1 VFDAD
6 RFVMRCRSALQAADV
21 LAELAVVVAE
31 ALVHRASLRSAI
43 ASGEGLRV
51 SVLCEGPELTVVQF
65 VTPKGFAFPPHDHA
79 MVSAVGVY
87 AGAEENVYYE
97 ADSAGLRETRRHLVS
112 AGDVAVHA
120 ADVIH
125 SIASAGEEPLAALH
139 VYGGDFFRAPRSEWR
154 GSPFARH
161 DYDTARLRAL
171 AASGR

>member
-1 VFDAD
+1 
-6 RFVMRCRSALQAADV
+6 MRCRSALRAADV

-31 ALVHRASLRSAI
+31 ALVDRASLRSAI

-51 SVLCEGPELTVVQF
+51 VVHCEGPELTVVQF
-65 VTPKGFAFPPHDHA
+65 ASPKGFEFPPHHHT

-87 AGAEENVYYE
+87 ADAEENVYYE
-97 ADSAGLRETRRHLVS
+97 ADAAGLRETRRRHVS
-112 AGDVAVHA
+112 TGDVAVHA

-125 SIASAGEEPLAALH
+125 SVSSAGGEPLAALH
-139 VYGGDFFRAPRSEWR
+139 VYGGGFFRAPRSEWR

-171 AASGR
+171 ARSGR

>member
-1 VFDAD
+1 MFDAD
-6 RFVMRCRSALQAADV
+6 RFVTRCRSALQAADTFAS
-21 LAELAVVVAE
+21 LAEVVAE
-31 ALVHRASLRSAI
+31 ALVDRASLRSVL

-51 SVLCEGPELTVVQF
+51 GVLCEGPELTVVQF
-65 VTPKGFAFPPHDHA
+65 VTPKDFAFPPHDHA

-87 AGAEENVYYE
+87 AGAEQNVYYE
-97 ADSAGLRETRRHLVS
+97 ADGAVLRETRRHLVS

-125 SIASAGEEPLAALH
+125 SIASVGEEPLGALH
-139 VYGGDFFRAPRSEWR
+139 VYAGDFFHAPRNEWR
-154 GSPFARH
+154 GSPFERH